1 MPSVSP
7 PGLPTGASSGSS
19 SALQQDAQPAVASGA
34 SGAHAPE
41 QPPRA
46 HGQAAAAGTPPAA
59 PGVAQPFVYLGRQ
72 PILDRNGALNAYEL
86 LFRGGAHNRA
96 DVDDDA
102 LATAQ
107 VMTRAIGQLGVP
119 AVLGRHYGYVNI
131 SRELLFDDIV
141 HLLPPGRFVLEVL
154 EHVRFDAAVLERLAE
169 LRRAGFRIAFD
180 DVSEVTENL
189 LRALPYADIVK
200 VDLMQTERAALPG
213 LVAALAPHGKTLIAE
228 KVETGE
234 DFELASSLGFELF
247 QGYFF
252 ARPQVLR
259 APRVRASRLA
269 LVRLL
274 ALVANDVGTAE
285 LERELRSH
293 PGVVVQLLRLVNSSA
308 YAPGR
313 PISSLREAVLA
324 AGTRQIARWAQLL
337 LYASGRDLP
346 WGSDPLVQLAGTRSH
361 FMELAA
367 RSLNPKNPDFADAA
381 FMTGI
386 FSLVHVLVG
395 STPAHTLD
403 RLGLAREIS
412 EAVDGYHGD
421 LGTLLR
427 IATAAERG
435 DHDSAQ
441 RYASEA
447 GGMFD
452 ALTPPRLAELNLW
465 AGAWFTAYAEG

>member
-1 MPSVSP
+1 MSD
-7 PGLPTGASSGSS
+7 SS
-19 SALQQDAQPAVASGA
+19 SASD
-34 SGAHAPE
+34 
-41 QPPRA
+41 RA
-46 HGQAAAAGTPPAA
+46 AIPAA
-59 PGVAQPFVYLGRQ
+59 RGAGGGPVPAAQPFVYLGRQ
-72 PILDRNGALNAYEL
+72 PILDCGGALTAYEL

-96 DVDDDA
+96 DIDDDA

-107 VMTRAIGQLGVP
+107 VMTRTMGQLGVP
-119 AVLGRHYGYVNI
+119 AVLGRHYGYVNV
-131 SRELLFDDIV
+131 SRELLFDDII

-154 EHVRFDAAVLERLAE
+154 EHVRFDEALAERLAL
-169 LRRAGFRIAFD
+169 LRRAGYRIALD
-180 DVSEVTENL
+180 DVSAISENL
-189 LRALPYADIVK
+189 LKGLPCADIVK
-200 VDLMQTERAALPG
+200 VDLMQTERGMLPEITATIRAA
-213 LVAALAPHGKTLIAE
+213 GKTLIAE
-228 KVETGE
+228 KVETSE
-234 DFELASSLGFELF
+234 DFELARSLGCELF

-259 APRVRASRLA
+259 APRVRTSRLA

-274 ALVANDVGTAE
+274 ALVASDVGVAE
-285 LERELRSH
+285 LERELRNH

-308 YAPGR
+308 YAPAR
-313 PISSLREAVLA
+313 PIASLREAVLA

-367 RSLNPKNPDFADAA
+367 RSLYPNNSDFADAA

-395 STPAHTLD
+395 STPALTLE
-403 RLGLAREIS
+403 RLGLSPTIS
-412 EAVDGYHGD
+412 RAVDGHHGE

-427 IATAAERG
+427 IAMSAERG
-435 DHDSAQ
+435 DHQTAQ
-441 RYASEA
+441 SIAAAA
-447 GGMFD
+447 GGVF
-452 ALTPPRLAELNLW
+452 ASLTLPLLAELNLW

>member
-1 MPSVSP
+1 MSD
-7 PGLPTGASSGSS
+7 SS
-19 SALQQDAQPAVASGA
+19 SPFASPVRAAARDTSGAGAQPQAQSDQHVAHS
-34 SGAHAPE
+34 AHV
-41 QPPRA
+41 
-46 HGQAAAAGTPPAA
+46 GS
-59 PGVAQPFVYLGRQ
+59 QPFVYLGRQ
-72 PILDRNGALNAYEL
+72 PIIDRSGALTAYEL
-86 LFRGGAHNRA
+86 LFRGSAQNRA
-96 DVDDDA
+96 DVTDDA

-107 VMTRAIGQLGVP
+107 VITRTMGQLGVP
-119 AVLGRHYGYVNI
+119 AVLGRHHGYVNM

-154 EHVRFDAAVLERLAE
+154 EHVHLDMAVLERLAQ
-169 LRRAGFRIAFD
+169 LRREGYRIAFD
-180 DVSEVTENL
+180 DVSALTDNL
-189 LRALPYADIVK
+189 RRALPYADIVK
-200 VDLMQTERAALPG
+200 VDLRQTERAALPA
-213 LVAALAPHGKTLIAE
+213 LVEAIAAEGKTLIAE
-228 KVETGE
+228 KVETSE
-234 DFELASSLGFELF
+234 DFEYARGLGFDLF

-252 ARPQVLR
+252 ARPQMLH

-274 ALVANDVGTAE
+274 ALVASDVGVAE

-346 WGSDPLVQLAGTRSH
+346 WACDPLVQLAGTRSH

-367 RSLNPKNPDFADAA
+367 RSLAPNDAVFADAA

-395 STPAHTLD
+395 STPAHTLE

-412 EAVDGYHGD
+412 EAVDGQRGE
-421 LGTLLR
+421 LGMLLR
-427 IATAAERG
+427 VAQACERG
-435 DHDSAQ
+435 DDRLAE
-441 RYASEA
+441 ALVGEA
-447 GGMFD
+447 GGRF
-452 ALTPPRLAELNLW
+452 AVLTPALLGELNLW
-465 AGAWFTAYAEG
+465 ASAWFSAYADG

>member
-1 MPSVSP
+1 MPSASQ
-7 PGLPTGASSGSS
+7 PGLTPGSSTGSQTGAAPAPQPSEPPPVPPSRQ
-19 SALQQDAQPAVASGA
+19 LAQ
-34 SGAHAPE
+34 
-41 QPPRA
+41 
-46 HGQAAAAGTPPAA
+46 AA
-59 PGVAQPFVYLGRQ
+59 PGAGSGAVQPFVYLGRQ

-86 LFRGGAHNRA
+86 LFRGGAQNRA
-96 DVDDDA
+96 VVDDDA

-107 VMTRAIGQLGVP
+107 VMARTIGQIGVP

-154 EHVRFDAAVLERLAE
+154 EHVRFDAAVLERLAQ
-169 LRRAGFRIAFD
+169 LRRAGYRIAFD
-180 DVSEVTENL
+180 DVSEITENL

-200 VDLMQTERAALPG
+200 VDLMQTERAALPE
-213 LVAALAPHGKTLIAE
+213 LVASLAAHGKTLIAE

-308 YAPGR
+308 YSPGR

-367 RSLNPKNPDFADAA
+367 RSLSPQDPDFADAA

-395 STPAHTLD
+395 STPEHTLD
-403 RLGLAREIS
+403 RLGLAREIVD
-412 EAVDGYHGD
+412 AVDGHRGE

-435 DHDSAQ
+435 DHDGAQ
-441 RYASEA
+441 RLAREA
-447 GGMFD
+447 GGMFT
-452 ALTPPRLAELNLW
+452 ALTPPLLGELNLW

>member
-1 MPSVSP
+1 MPSASQPGSPAGAP
-7 PGLPTGASSGSS
+7 PGSPSTPSSGPQSAASSRPAEG
-19 SALQQDAQPAVASGA
+19 APDAAAQP
-34 SGAHAPE
+34 
-41 QPPRA
+41 
-46 HGQAAAAGTPPAA
+46 QA
-59 PGVAQPFVYLGRQ
+59 AQPFVYLGRQ
-72 PILDRNGALNAYEL
+72 PIIDRHGALNAYEL

-96 DVDDDA
+96 DIDDDK

-107 VMTRAIGQLGVP
+107 VMTRTIGQLGVP

-141 HLLPPGRFVLEVL
+141 HLLPPSRFVLEVL
-154 EHVRFDAAVLERLAE
+154 EHVKFDAAVLERLAQ
-169 LRRAGFRIAFD
+169 LRRAGYRIAFD
-180 DVSEVTENL
+180 DVSALDENL
-189 LRALPYADIVK
+189 LRALPCADIVK
-200 VDLMQTERAALPG
+200 VDLMQTPRAALPE
-213 LVAALAPHGKTLIAE
+213 LVRALAAHGKTLIAE
-228 KVETGE
+228 KVETSE

-274 ALVANDVGTAE
+274 ALVAHDVGTAE

-367 RSLNPKNPDFADAA
+367 RSLNPHNPDFADAA

-403 RLGLAREIS
+403 GLGLAREIS
-412 EAVDGYHGD
+412 AAVDGNRGE

-427 IATAAERG
+427 IAMAAERG
-435 DHDSAQ
+435 DHDGAQ
-441 RYASEA
+441 QLAHEA
-447 GGMFD
+447 GGIFD
-452 ALTPPRLAELNLW
+452 GLTPMVLAELNLW

>member
-1 MPSVSP
+1 MSD
-7 PGLPTGASSGSS
+7 SS
-19 SALQQDAQPAVASGA
+19 SASAR
-34 SGAHAPE
+34 PE
-41 QPPRA
+41 
-46 HGQAAAAGTPPAA
+46 HPAA
-59 PGVAQPFVYLGRQ
+59 PGDSGPGAPQSDLHAQSASPFAQPGSPQPFVYLGRQ
-72 PILDRNGALNAYEL
+72 PILDRNGALSAYEL
-86 LFRGGAHNRA
+86 LFRGGPQNRA
-96 DVDDDA
+96 DVFDDA

-107 VMTRAIGQLGVP
+107 VMTRTMGQLGVP
-119 AVLGRHYGYVNI
+119 AVLGRHHGYVNM

-141 HLLPPGRFVLEVL
+141 HLLPPDRFVLEVL
-154 EHVRFDAAVLERLAE
+154 EHVGFDTAVLERLAQ
-169 LRRAGFRIAFD
+169 LRRAGYRIAFD
-180 DVSEVTENL
+180 DVNALTDGL
-189 LRALPYADIVK
+189 RRALPYADIVK
-200 VDLMQTERAALPG
+200 VDLLQTEREALPA
-213 LVAALAPHGKTLIAE
+213 LVAAISAEGKTLIAE
-228 KVETGE
+228 KVETRE
-234 DFELASSLGFELF
+234 DFEYARELGFDLF

-274 ALVANDVGTAE
+274 ALVAGDVGIAE
-285 LERELRSH
+285 LETELRSH

-367 RSLNPKNPDFADAA
+367 RSLAPNDADFADAA

-395 STPAHTLD
+395 STPANTLE
-403 RLGLAREIS
+403 RLGLSVEIS
-412 EAVDGYHGD
+412 EAVDGQRGE

-427 IATAAERG
+427 VAEAAERG
-435 DHDSAQ
+435 DDQLAQ
-441 RYASEA
+441 SLVAEA
-447 GGMFD
+447 GGRFE
-452 ALTPPRLAELNLW
+452 ALTPPLLGELNLW
-465 AGAWFTAYAEG
+465 AGAWFSAYADG

>member
-1 MPSVSP
+1 MSD
-7 PGLPTGASSGSS
+7 SS
-19 SALQQDAQPAVASGA
+19 SASGRAASPGA
-34 SGAHAPE
+34 PGEGGGP
-41 QPPRA
+41 
-46 HGQAAAAGTPPAA
+46 AAAAH
-59 PGVAQPFVYLGRQ
+59 PFVYLGRQ
-72 PILDRNGALNAYEL
+72 PILDCGGALTAYEL

-107 VMTRAIGQLGVP
+107 VMTRTMGQLGVP
-119 AVLGRHYGYVNI
+119 TVLGRHYGYVNVG
-131 SRELLFDDIV
+131 REMLFDDII

-154 EHVRFDAAVLERLAE
+154 ENVRFDAALIERLAL
-169 LRRAGFRIAFD
+169 LRRAGYRIALD
-180 DVSEVTENL
+180 DVSAISDNL
-189 LRALPYADIVK
+189 LAGLPCADIVK
-200 VDLMQTERAALPG
+200 VDLLQTERSALPEI
-213 LVAALAPHGKTLIAE
+213 AAMIRASGKTLIAE
-228 KVETGE
+228 KVETVE
-234 DFELASSLGFELF
+234 DFELARSLGFELF

-259 APRVRASRLA
+259 APSVRTSRVA

-274 ALVANDVGTAE
+274 AMVASDVGVAE
-285 LERELRSH
+285 LERELRNH

-308 YAPGR
+308 YAPAR

-367 RSLNPKNPDFADAA
+367 RSLYPKDPEFADAA

-395 STPAHTLD
+395 STPAHTLE
-403 RLGLAREIS
+403 RLGLSPEIS
-412 EAVDGYHGD
+412 RAVDGHHGE

-427 IATAAERG
+427 IAASAERG
-435 DHDSAQ
+435 DHHTAQ
-441 RYASEA
+441 SIAGAA
-447 GGMFD
+447 GGVF
-452 ALTPPRLAELNLW
+452 ASLTPPLLAELNLW